1 MTTFPVLTPSGRTF
15 TPGEYPQTP
24 FQVYSGYETRVRH
37 SNVMLSSQLRLTFT
51 ALTEADMLSILS
63 HYNGEYGTFQSF
75 TLPSAVWAGAVQ
87 ADYELTNYRWRYI
100 ESPAVEDVY
109 CDRYTV
115 ELVIETVPPDGTAA
129 GGAVLSFQFSV
140 EGTGAFTAN
149 GLARTVTTTVAGT
162 GAGSAGAEL
171 SVVVAFHPPS
181 YWTDIAIQLYSW
193 ESLGYIEWW
202 GN

>member
-1 MTTFPVLTPSGRTF
+1 MAVFPTLTPSGRTF

-87 ADYELTNYRWRYI
+87 ADYELSNYRWRYI

-149 GLARTVTTTVAGT
+149 GLARTVTTSFAAS
-162 GAGSAGAEL
+162 GAGSASAEL

-181 YWTDIAIQLYSW
+181 YWTDIAVQLYGW